1 MRKWKQRCSV
11 ILGLTVLGFANLVEV
26 VTPFVETTKVYAQE
40 KEDGYSNS
48 LKFSGTATTSKSQV
62 TYHDPM
68 DLIQIIDLSG
78 SLSDSEFE
86 RANGVAGGRK
96 QQIND
101 MIYVIENKLTD
112 EDHVMLA
119 FYGTNTEDSYKIGD
133 REGSDITRLLTKKE
147 AIDLLKELNSNEE
160 VHSMSLSSS
169 LIYSYVS
176 PLLESKKY
184 SVSKNFPIGTGFE
197 DVYKAQP
204 NRNKQVSVLQFTDD
218 WTVSSGTNENIDT
231 SFADWAKSNAK
242 TFMTVIDSVNGRN
255 TLSVSQLEKAG
266 HPNIKVF
273 TKLDTPNRQEDIAKL
288 FESTALVV
296 VNKTVKQKG
305 TVSISPEA
313 DLTLTSAE
321 LVSPNGQKTPLTI
334 TNNTVSWS
342 GDLDNGSY
350 TVNYT
355 FTGTPSV
362 ERSIRSS
369 VTVDGKKVDEKINTL
384 RPEKIA
390 FETKYEED
398 PSLAAGQEKEKQAGS
413 EGSQLV
419 SLKDGKVISTTITKP
434 KVDRIV
440 LRGTKGSDVEVKTE
454 DIPFNTTYTED
465 PELEI
470 GQTKVVTEGAVG
482 QKEITKTYV
491 TQSGK
496 RVGEPAITEKILKK
510 AVDKVIAKGTKG
522 QDVDVAESDIAF
534 KTVYTEDPEL
544 EFGQEKIVTEG
555 VLGVKRTTKTYVT
568 QKGVRTKDEPSIKE
582 EVLKEA
588 VDKVVARGSKP
599 AVATKELD
607 YKTTYVEDKES
618 EAGKKTVVTKGSKGH
633 EISTV
638 THSFNSETGEVTANE
653 PKVEKTESV
662 DEVISVGTKPVV
674 TTKDLDY
681 KTKYVEDKES
691 EAGKKTV
698 VTKGSKGHET
708 TTITY
713 SFNSETG
720 EVTANEPKVE
730 KTESVDEVISVGT
743 KPVVTTKD
751 LDYKTKYVED
761 KESEA
766 GKKTVVTKGSKGHET
781 TTITYSFN
789 SETGEVTANEP
800 KVEKT
805 ESVDE
810 VISVGTKPKVEIM
823 ETEFKTEKRE
833 NKDLKKGEEKII
845 QAGVKGRETITTTY
859 YLDPD
864 TGEVKE
870 NKPSLEKVDPVNEI
884 IEVGT
889 QAEKVLPNTGTS
901 LSNFLTLTGM
911 IGIVLGISVIIYRK
925 LNKK

>member
-1 MRKWKQRCSV
+1 MKKWKKRCIV

-40 KEDGYSNS
+40 KGDGYSNS
-48 LKFSGTATTSKSQV
+48 LKFSGTTTTSKSQV

-119 FYGTNTEDSYKIGD
+119 FNGTNTEDSYKIGD

-169 LIYSYVS
+169 LISSYVS

-197 DVYKAQP
+197 DVYKAQT
-204 NRNKQVSVLQFTDD
+204 NKNKQVSVLQFTDD
-218 WTVSSGTNENIDT
+218 WSSYYTHENIDT

-242 TFMTVIDSVNGRN
+242 TFMTVIDSKDGKN
-255 TLSVSQLEKAG
+255 TNSYEQLVKAG

-296 VNKTVKQKG
+296 VNKTIKQKG

-362 ERSIRSS
+362 ERSIRGS

-470 GQTKVVTEGAVG
+470 GQTKVLTEGAVG
-482 QKEITKTYV
+482 QTEITKTYV

-496 RVGEPAITEKILKK
+496 RVGDPTVTEKILKK

-544 EFGQEKIVTEG
+544 EFGKEKIVTEG
-555 VLGVKRTTKTYVT
+555 VLGIKRTTKTYVT

-588 VDKVVARGSKP
+588 VDKVVARGSKS

-607 YKTTYVEDKES
+607 YKTT
-618 EAGKKTVVTKGSKGH
+618 
-633 EISTV
+633 
-638 THSFNSETGEVTANE
+638 
-653 PKVEKTESV
+653 
-662 DEVISVGTKPVV
+662 
-674 TTKDLDY
+674 
-681 KTKYVEDKES
+681 YVEDKES

-730 KTESVDEVISVGT
+730 KTEPIDEVISVGT

-781 TTITYSFN
+781 TKITYRFN

-800 KVEKT
+800 KIEKT

-810 VISVGTKPKVEIM
+810 VISVGTKPKVEIR

-901 LSNFLTLTGM
+901 LSNFLTLTGI

>member
-40 KEDGYSNS
+40 KGDGYSNS
-48 LKFSGTATTSKSQV
+48 LKFSGTTTTSKSQV

-169 LIYSYVS
+169 LISSYVS

-197 DVYKAQP
+197 DVYKAQT
-204 NRNKQVSVLQFTDD
+204 NKNKQVSVLQFTDD
-218 WTVSSGTNENIDT
+218 WSSYYTHENIDT

-242 TFMTVIDSVNGRN
+242 TFMTVIDSKDGKN
-255 TLSVSQLEKAG
+255 TNSYEQLVKAG

-296 VNKTVKQKG
+296 VNKTIKQKG

-362 ERSIRSS
+362 ERSIRGS

-470 GQTKVVTEGAVG
+470 GQTKVLTEGAVD
-482 QKEITKTYV
+482 QTEITKTYV

-496 RVGEPAITEKILKK
+496 RVGDPTVTEKILKK

-555 VLGVKRTTKTYVT
+555 VLGIKRTTKTYVT

-588 VDKVVARGSKP
+588 VDKVVARGSKS

-633 EISTV
+633 ETTTV

-713 SFNSETG
+713 S
-720 EVTANEPKVE
+720 
-730 KTESVDEVISVGT
+730 
-743 KPVVTTKD
+743 
-751 LDYKTKYVED
+751 L
-761 KESEA
+761 
-766 GKKTVVTKGSKGHET
+766 
-781 TTITYSFN
+781 N

-810 VISVGTKPKVEIM
+810 VISVGTKPKVEIR

-845 QAGVKGRETITTTY
+845 QAGVKGRETVTTTY
-859 YLDPD
+859 YLNPD

-889 QAEKVLPNTGTS
+889 QIEKVLPNTGTS

-911 IGIVLGISVIIYRK
+911 IGIALGISVIIYKK

>member
-48 LKFSGTATTSKSQV
+48 LKFSGTTTTSKSQV
-62 TYHDPM
+62 TYHEPM
-68 DLIQIIDLSG
+68 DLIQIVDLSG
-78 SLSDSEFE
+78 SLSDIEFS
-86 RANGVAGGRK
+86 RSNGAPGGRK

-101 MIYVIENKLTD
+101 MIYVIENKLTN

-147 AIDLLKELNSNEE
+147 AIDLLKELNSKDE
-160 VHSMSLSSS
+160 VHNESMSSS
-169 LIYSYVS
+169 LISGYVS
-176 PLLESKKY
+176 PLLESKNY
-184 SVSKNFPIGTGFE
+184 SVFKNFPLGTGFE
-197 DVYKAQP
+197 DVYKAQT
-204 NRNKQVSVLQFTDD
+204 NKNKQVSVLQFTDD
-218 WTVSSGTNENIDT
+218 WTSISGTNENIDT
-231 SFADWAKSNAK
+231 SFAEWAKKNAK

-296 VNKTVKQKG
+296 VNKTIKQKG

-398 PSLAAGQEKEKQAGS
+398 SSLATGQEKEKQAGS

-470 GQTKVVTEGAVG
+470 GQTKVVTEGAIG

-496 RVGEPAITEKILKK
+496 RVGEPVTTEKILKK

-544 EFGQEKIVTEG
+544 EFGQEKILTEG
-555 VLGVKRTTKTYVT
+555 VVGVKRTTKTYVT

-582 EVLKEA
+582 EIVKEA
-588 VDKVVARGSKP
+588 VDKVVARGSKE

-607 YKTTYVEDKES
+607 YKT
-618 EAGKKTVVTKGSKGH
+618 
-633 EISTV
+633 
-638 THSFNSETGEVTANE
+638 
-653 PKVEKTESV
+653 
-662 DEVISVGTKPVV
+662 
-674 TTKDLDY
+674 
-681 KTKYVEDKES
+681 KYVEDKDS

-708 TTITY
+708 TTI
-713 SFNSETG
+713 S
-720 EVTANEPKVE
+720 
-730 KTESVDEVISVGT
+730 
-743 KPVVTTKD
+743 
-751 LDYKTKYVED
+751 
-761 KESEA
+761 
-766 GKKTVVTKGSKGHET
+766 
-781 TTITYSFN
+781 YSFN

-810 VISVGTKPKVEIM
+810 VISVGTKPKVEIK
-823 ETEFKTEKRE
+823 ETAFKTEKRE

-859 YLDPD
+859 YLNPD

-901 LSNFLTLTGM
+901 LSNFLTLAGM
-911 IGIVLGISVIIYRK
+911 IGIALGISVIIYRK

>member
-1 MRKWKQRCSV
+1 MKKWKKRCIV

-40 KEDGYSNS
+40 KGDGYSNS
-48 LKFSGTATTSKSQV
+48 LKFSGTTTTSKSQV

-119 FYGTNTEDSYKIGD
+119 FNGTNTEDSYKIGD

-169 LIYSYVS
+169 LISSYVS

-197 DVYKAQP
+197 DVYKAQT
-204 NRNKQVSVLQFTDD
+204 NKNKQVSVLQFTDD
-218 WTVSSGTNENIDT
+218 WSSYYTHENIDT

-242 TFMTVIDSVNGRN
+242 TFMTVIDSKDGKN
-255 TLSVSQLEKAG
+255 TNSYEQLVKAG

-296 VNKTVKQKG
+296 VNKTIKQKG

-362 ERSIRSS
+362 ERSIRGS

-470 GQTKVVTEGAVG
+470 GQTKVLTEGAVG
-482 QKEITKTYV
+482 QTEITKTYV

-496 RVGEPAITEKILKK
+496 RVGDPTVTEKILKK

-555 VLGVKRTTKTYVT
+555 VLGIKRTTKTYVT

-588 VDKVVARGSKP
+588 VDKVVARGSKS

-607 YKTTYVEDKES
+607 YKTT
-618 EAGKKTVVTKGSKGH
+618 
-633 EISTV
+633 
-638 THSFNSETGEVTANE
+638 
-653 PKVEKTESV
+653 
-662 DEVISVGTKPVV
+662 
-674 TTKDLDY
+674 
-681 KTKYVEDKES
+681 YVEDKES

-730 KTESVDEVISVGT
+730 KTEPIDEVISVGT

-781 TTITYSFN
+781 TKITYRFN

-800 KVEKT
+800 KIEKT

-810 VISVGTKPKVEIM
+810 VISVGTKPKVEIR

-889 QAEKVLPNTGTS
+889 QAEKVLPNTGTG
-901 LSNFLTLTGM
+901 LSNFLTLTGI

>member
-40 KEDGYSNS
+40 KGDGYSNS
-48 LKFSGTATTSKSQV
+48 LKFSGTTTTSKSQV

-119 FYGTNTEDSYKIGD
+119 FNGTNTEDSYKIGD

-169 LIYSYVS
+169 LISSYVS

-197 DVYKAQP
+197 DVYKAQT
-204 NRNKQVSVLQFTDD
+204 NKNKQVSVLQFTDD
-218 WTVSSGTNENIDT
+218 WSSYYTHENIDT

-242 TFMTVIDSVNGRN
+242 TFMTVIDSKDGKN
-255 TLSVSQLEKAG
+255 TNSYEQLVKAG

-296 VNKTVKQKG
+296 VNKTIKQKG

-470 GQTKVVTEGAVG
+470 GQTKVLTEGAVG
-482 QKEITKTYV
+482 QTEITKTYV

-496 RVGEPAITEKILKK
+496 RVGDPTVTEKILKK

-588 VDKVVARGSKP
+588 VDKVVARGSKS

-607 YKTTYVEDKES
+607 YKTT
-618 EAGKKTVVTKGSKGH
+618 
-633 EISTV
+633 
-638 THSFNSETGEVTANE
+638 
-653 PKVEKTESV
+653 
-662 DEVISVGTKPVV
+662 
-674 TTKDLDY
+674 
-681 KTKYVEDKES
+681 YVEDKES

-730 KTESVDEVISVGT
+730 KTEPIDEVISVGT

-810 VISVGTKPKVEIM
+810 VISVGTKPKVEIR

-901 LSNFLTLTGM
+901 LSNFLTLTGI

>member
-1 MRKWKQRCSV
+1 MRKWKQSCSV
-11 ILGLTVLGFANLVEV
+11 ILGLTVLGFANLVEI

-40 KEDGYSNS
+40 NSNVNGNT
-48 LKFSGTATTSKSQV
+48 LTFTAKSREEINRTTEKKIK
-62 TYHDPM
+62 PM
-68 DLIQIIDLSG
+68 DLLVVLDFSG
-78 SLSDSEFE
+78 SNTANITKMFSDLKSL
-86 RANGVAGGRK
+86 VST
-96 QQIND
+96 
-101 MIYVIENKLTD
+101 MSD
-112 EDHVMLA
+112 EDQIWL
-119 FYGTNTEDSYKIGD
+119 FSYDSNLPDSYKVKSSVIASGIASGKPMNKKNLIKLLENKQITDQYDFQGLFRKEGWNVSEDSIGKGFSEIYD
-133 REGSDITRLLTKKE
+133 NYSGKK
-147 AIDLLKELNSNEE
+147 N
-160 VHSMSLSSS
+160 
-169 LIYSYVS
+169 SYVS
-176 PLLESKKY
+176 T
-184 SVSKNFPIGTGFE
+184 I
-197 DVYKAQP
+197 
-204 NRNKQVSVLQFTDD
+204 QFTDE
-218 WTVSSGTNENIDT
+218 WTIGEEIDVQYAT
-231 SFADWAKSNAK
+231 WAKNHAK
-242 TFMTVIDSVNGRN
+242 TFYTVTYNANESS
-255 TLSVSQLEKAG
+255 LSVQSMKAAG
-266 HPNIKVF
+266 HNNIFISDASTTELERQKAINAQFAKTAVEEIKEEKV
-273 TKLDTPNRQEDIAKL
+273 
-288 FESTALVV
+288 S
-296 VNKTVKQKG
+296 VKQKG

-362 ERSIRSS
+362 ERSIRGS

-496 RVGEPAITEKILKK
+496 RVGEAAVTEKILKK

-582 EVLKEA
+582 EVVKEA
-588 VDKVVARGSKP
+588 VDKVVARGSKA
-599 AVATKELD
+599 AVETKELD
-607 YKTTYVEDKES
+607 YKTTYVEDKDS

-633 EISTV
+633 ETSTV

-653 PKVEKTESV
+653 PKVEKTEPV
-662 DEVISVGTKPVV
+662 DEVISVGTKPIV

-720 EVTANEPKVE
+720 EV
-730 KTESVDEVISVGT
+730 I
-743 KPVVTTKD
+743 
-751 LDYKTKYVED
+751 
-761 KESEA
+761 
-766 GKKTVVTKGSKGHET
+766 
-781 TTITYSFN
+781 
-789 SETGEVTANEP
+789 ANEP

>member
-11 ILGLTVLGFANLVEV
+11 ILGLAVLGFANLVEV

-48 LKFSGTATTSKSQV
+48 LKFSGTTTTSKSQV

-133 REGSDITRLLTKKE
+133 REGSDITHLLTKKE

-169 LIYSYVS
+169 LISSYVS

-197 DVYKAQP
+197 DVYKAQT
-204 NRNKQVSVLQFTDD
+204 NKNKQVSVLQFTDD
-218 WTVSSGTNENIDT
+218 WSSYYTHENIDT

-242 TFMTVIDSVNGRN
+242 TFMTVIDSKDGKN
-255 TLSVSQLEKAG
+255 TNSYEQLVKAG

-296 VNKTVKQKG
+296 VNKTIKQKG

-350 TVNYT
+350 TVHYT
-355 FTGTPSV
+355 FTGIPSV

-384 RPEKIA
+384 RPEKIT

-496 RVGEPAITEKILKK
+496 RVGEPAVTEKILKK

-588 VDKVVARGSKP
+588 VDKVVARGSKS

-633 EISTV
+633 ETSTV

-653 PKVEKTESV
+653 PKVEKTEPV
-662 DEVISVGTKPVV
+662 DEVISVGTKPIV

-681 KTKYVEDKES
+681 KT
-691 EAGKKTV
+691 T
-698 VTKGSKGHET
+698 
-708 TTITY
+708 
-713 SFNSETG
+713 
-720 EVTANEPKVE
+720 
-730 KTESVDEVISVGT
+730 
-743 KPVVTTKD
+743 
-751 LDYKTKYVED
+751 YVED

-810 VISVGTKPKVEIM
+810 VISVGTKPKVEIR

-859 YLDPD
+859 YLSPD

-889 QAEKVLPNTGTS
+889 QDEKVLPDTGTS

-925 LNKK
+925 LDKK

>member
-1 MRKWKQRCSV
+1 MKKWKKRFSV
-11 ILGLTVLGFANLVEV
+11 ILGLAVLGFPNLVEV
-26 VTPFVETTKVYAQE
+26 VTPFVEITKVYAQE

-48 LKFSGTATTSKSQV
+48 LKFSGTTTTSKSQV

-169 LIYSYVS
+169 LISSHVS

-218 WTVSSGTNENIDT
+218 WSSYYTHENIDT

-242 TFMTVIDSVNGRN
+242 TFMTVIDSKDGKN
-255 TLSVSQLEKAG
+255 TNSYEQLVKAG

-273 TKLDTPNRQEDIAKL
+273 TKLDTPNRQKDIAKL

-296 VNKTVKQKG
+296 VNKTIKQKG

-454 DIPFNTTYTED
+454 DIPFKTTYTED

-496 RVGEPAITEKILKK
+496 RVGDPAVIEKILKK

-588 VDKVVARGSKP
+588 VDKVVARGSKS
-599 AVATKELD
+599 AVATKE
-607 YKTTYVEDKES
+607 
-618 EAGKKTVVTKGSKGH
+618 
-633 EISTV
+633 
-638 THSFNSETGEVTANE
+638 
-653 PKVEKTESV
+653 
-662 DEVISVGTKPVV
+662 
-674 TTKDLDY
+674 LDY

-708 TTITY
+708 TKITY
-713 SFNSETG
+713 RFNSETG
-720 EVTANEPKVE
+720 EVTANEPK
-730 KTESVDEVISVGT
+730 I
-743 KPVVTTKD
+743 
-751 LDYKTKYVED
+751 
-761 KESEA
+761 
-766 GKKTVVTKGSKGHET
+766 
-781 TTITYSFN
+781 
-789 SETGEVTANEP
+789 
-800 KVEKT
+800 EKT

-810 VISVGTKPKVEIM
+810 VISVGTKPKVEIR

-901 LSNFLTLTGM
+901 LSNFLTLTGI

>member
-1 MRKWKQRCSV
+1 MRKWKQSCSV

-40 KEDGYSNS
+40 NSNVNGNT
-48 LKFSGTATTSKSQV
+48 LTFTAKSREEINRTTEKKIK
-62 TYHDPM
+62 PM
-68 DLIQIIDLSG
+68 DLLVLLDFSPSNEYNLTKM
-78 SLSDSEFE
+78 LSDLKSL
-86 RANGVAGGRK
+86 
-96 QQIND
+96 IST
-101 MIYVIENKLTD
+101 MSD
-112 EDHVMLA
+112 EDQIWL
-119 FYGTNTEDSYKIGD
+119 FSYGGNYSDSYKAQDTGIASGKPMNKKNL
-133 REGSDITRLLTKKE
+133 IKLLENKQIKKYDF
-147 AIDLLKELNSNEE
+147 IDLFRKEGWNISEDSIGKDFSE
-160 VHSMSLSSS
+160 
-169 LIYSYVS
+169 IYDNYSGKKNSYVS
-176 PLLESKKY
+176 T
-184 SVSKNFPIGTGFE
+184 I
-197 DVYKAQP
+197 
-204 NRNKQVSVLQFTDD
+204 QFTDD
-218 WTVSSGTNENIDT
+218 WMSTETIDIQYAT
-231 SFADWAKSNAK
+231 WAKNHAK
-242 TFMTVIDSVNGRN
+242 TFYTVTYDANEGSHSVE
-255 TLSVSQLEKAG
+255 VMKAAG
-266 HPNIKVF
+266 HNNIFISNDSTNESERQKAINAQFAKTAVEEIKEEKV
-273 TKLDTPNRQEDIAKL
+273 
-288 FESTALVV
+288 S
-296 VNKTVKQKG
+296 VKQKG

-496 RVGEPAITEKILKK
+496 RVGEPAVTEKILKK

-588 VDKVVARGSKP
+588 VDKVVARGSKS

-633 EISTV
+633 ETSTV

-653 PKVEKTESV
+653 PKVEKTEPV
-662 DEVISVGTKPVV
+662 DEVISVGTKPIV

-730 KTESVDEVISVGT
+730 KTEPI
-743 KPVVTTKD
+743 
-751 LDYKTKYVED
+751 
-761 KESEA
+761 
-766 GKKTVVTKGSKGHET
+766 
-781 TTITYSFN
+781 
-789 SETGEVTANEP
+789 
-800 KVEKT
+800 
-805 ESVDE
+805 DE

-859 YLDPD
+859 YLNPD

-889 QAEKVLPNTGTS
+889 QVEKVLPNTGTS

>member
-11 ILGLTVLGFANLVEV
+11 ILGLAVLGFANLVEV

-40 KEDGYSNS
+40 NSNVNGNT
-48 LKFSGTATTSKSQV
+48 LTFTAKSREEINRTTEKKIK
-62 TYHDPM
+62 PM
-68 DLIQIIDLSG
+68 DLLVLLDFSG
-78 SLSDSEFE
+78 SNSDNITKMFSDLKSL
-86 RANGVAGGRK
+86 VST
-96 QQIND
+96 
-101 MIYVIENKLTD
+101 MSD
-112 EDHVMLA
+112 EDQIWL
-119 FYGTNTEDSYKIGD
+119 FSYDTNRADSYKAKNSEIASGKPMNKKNLINLLENNKLSFSFLGSTAADKFKDLFKTEGWNVTEESIGKD
-133 REGSDITRLLTKKE
+133 FSEIYDNYSGKK
-147 AIDLLKELNSNEE
+147 N
-160 VHSMSLSSS
+160 
-169 LIYSYVS
+169 SYVS
-176 PLLESKKY
+176 T
-184 SVSKNFPIGTGFE
+184 I
-197 DVYKAQP
+197 
-204 NRNKQVSVLQFTDD
+204 QFTDE
-218 WTVSSGTNENIDT
+218 WMISETIDIQYAT
-231 SFADWAKSNAK
+231 WAKNHAK
-242 TFMTVIDSVNGRN
+242 TFYTVTYNANERSQSV
-255 TLSVSQLEKAG
+255 EDMKAAG
-266 HPNIKVF
+266 HNNIFISNPSTTELERQKAINDQFAKTAVEEIKEEKV
-273 TKLDTPNRQEDIAKL
+273 
-288 FESTALVV
+288 S
-296 VNKTVKQKG
+296 VKQKG

-334 TNNTVSWS
+334 TDNTVSWS
-342 GDLDNGSY
+342 GDLDDGSY
-350 TVNYT
+350 TVHYT

-440 LRGTKGSDVEVKTE
+440 LRG
-454 DIPFNTTYTED
+454 
-465 PELEI
+465 
-470 GQTKVVTEGAVG
+470 
-482 QKEITKTYV
+482 
-491 TQSGK
+491 
-496 RVGEPAITEKILKK
+496 
-510 AVDKVIAKGTKG
+510 
-522 QDVDVAESDIAF
+522 
-534 KTVYTEDPEL
+534 
-544 EFGQEKIVTEG
+544 
-555 VLGVKRTTKTYVT
+555 
-568 QKGVRTKDEPSIKE
+568 
-582 EVLKEA
+582 
-588 VDKVVARGSKP
+588 SKP
-599 AVATKELD
+599 SVATKELD

-633 EISTV
+633 ETSTV
-638 THSFNSETGEVTANE
+638 THSFNAETGEVTANE

-681 KTKYVEDKES
+681 KTKY
-691 EAGKKTV
+691 
-698 VTKGSKGHET
+698 
-708 TTITY
+708 I
-713 SFNSETG
+713 
-720 EVTANEPKVE
+720 
-730 KTESVDEVISVGT
+730 
-743 KPVVTTKD
+743 
-751 LDYKTKYVED
+751 ED

-810 VISVGTKPKVEIM
+810 VISVGTKPKVEIR

-901 LSNFLTLTGM
+901 LSNFLTLTGI
-911 IGIVLGISVIIYRK
+911 IGIALGISVITYRK
-925 LNKK
+925 LKKK

>member
-40 KEDGYSNS
+40 NSNVNGNT
-48 LKFSGTATTSKSQV
+48 LTFTAKSREEINRTTEKKIK
-62 TYHDPM
+62 PM
-68 DLIQIIDLSG
+68 DLLVLLDFSPSNNSNITKMFSDLK
-78 SLSDSEFE
+78 SLVSTMS
-86 RANGVAGGRK
+86 
-96 QQIND
+96 
-101 MIYVIENKLTD
+101 D
-112 EDHVMLA
+112 EDQIWLFSYDMN
-119 FYGTNTEDSYKIGD
+119 FKDSYKAKRSEIASGKPMNKKNL
-133 REGSDITRLLTKKE
+133 INLLE
-147 AIDLLKELNSNEE
+147 NKELSF
-160 VHSMSLSSS
+160 LSRDTAAYKFKDLFKTEGWNVSGDS
-169 LIYSYVS
+169 IGKDFSEIYNNYSGKKNSYVS
-176 PLLESKKY
+176 T
-184 SVSKNFPIGTGFE
+184 I
-197 DVYKAQP
+197 
-204 NRNKQVSVLQFTDD
+204 QFTDEWQSD
-218 WTVSSGTNENIDT
+218 EKIDVQY
-231 SFADWAKSNAK
+231 ANWAKNHAK
-242 TFMTVIDSVNGRN
+242 TFYTVTYNANESSYSV
-255 TLSVSQLEKAG
+255 EAMKAAG
-266 HPNIKVF
+266 HNNIF
-273 TKLDTPNRQEDIAKL
+273 ISGYSTNESERQKAINAQFAK
-288 FESTALVV
+288 TAVEEIKEETV
-296 VNKTVKQKG
+296 SVKQKG
-305 TVSISPEA
+305 TVSIIPEA

-350 TVNYT
+350 TVHYT

-470 GQTKVVTEGAVG
+470 GQTKVVTEGTVG

-496 RVGEPAITEKILKK
+496 RVGDPAVTEKILKK

-555 VLGVKRTTKTYVT
+555 VVGVKRTTKTYVT

-588 VDKVVARGSKP
+588 VDKVVARGSKS
-599 AVATKELD
+599 AVATKE
-607 YKTTYVEDKES
+607 
-618 EAGKKTVVTKGSKGH
+618 
-633 EISTV
+633 
-638 THSFNSETGEVTANE
+638 
-653 PKVEKTESV
+653 
-662 DEVISVGTKPVV
+662 
-674 TTKDLDY
+674 
-681 KTKYVEDKES
+681 
-691 EAGKKTV
+691 
-698 VTKGSKGHET
+698 
-708 TTITY
+708 
-713 SFNSETG
+713 
-720 EVTANEPKVE
+720 
-730 KTESVDEVISVGT
+730 
-743 KPVVTTKD
+743 

-870 NKPSLEKVDPVNEI
+870 NKPTLEKVDPVNEI

-901 LSNFLTLTGM
+901 LSNFLTLTGI
-911 IGIVLGISVIIYRK
+911 IGIALGISVIIYRK

>member
-11 ILGLTVLGFANLVEV
+11 ILGLAVLGFANLVEV

-48 LKFSGTATTSKSQV
+48 LKFSGTTTTSKSQV

-133 REGSDITRLLTKKE
+133 REGSDITHLLTKKE

-169 LIYSYVS
+169 LISSYVS

-197 DVYKAQP
+197 DVYKAQT
-204 NRNKQVSVLQFTDD
+204 NKNKQVSVLQFTDD
-218 WTVSSGTNENIDT
+218 WSSYYTHENIDT

-242 TFMTVIDSVNGRN
+242 TFMTVIDSKDGKN
-255 TLSVSQLEKAG
+255 TNSYEQLVKAG

-296 VNKTVKQKG
+296 VNKTIKQKG

-362 ERSIRSS
+362 ERSIRGS

-470 GQTKVVTEGAVG
+470 GQTKVLTEGAVG
-482 QKEITKTYV
+482 QTEITKTYV

-496 RVGEPAITEKILKK
+496 RVGDPTVTEKILKK

-555 VLGVKRTTKTYVT
+555 VLGIKRTTKTYVT

-588 VDKVVARGSKP
+588 VDKVVARGSKS

-607 YKTTYVEDKES
+607 YKTT
-618 EAGKKTVVTKGSKGH
+618 
-633 EISTV
+633 
-638 THSFNSETGEVTANE
+638 
-653 PKVEKTESV
+653 
-662 DEVISVGTKPVV
+662 
-674 TTKDLDY
+674 
-681 KTKYVEDKES
+681 YVEDKES

-730 KTESVDEVISVGT
+730 KTEPIDEVISVGT

-781 TTITYSFN
+781 TKITYRFN

-800 KVEKT
+800 KIEKT

-810 VISVGTKPKVEIM
+810 VISVGTKPKVEIR

-901 LSNFLTLTGM
+901 LSNFLTLTGI

>member
-11 ILGLTVLGFANLVEV
+11 ILGLAVLGFANLVEV

-40 KEDGYSNS
+40 NSNVNGNT
-48 LKFSGTATTSKSQV
+48 LTFTAKSREEINRTTEKKIK
-62 TYHDPM
+62 PM
-68 DLIQIIDLSG
+68 DLLVLLDFSSSNTNNITKIFSDLK
-78 SLSDSEFE
+78 SLAST
-86 RANGVAGGRK
+86 
-96 QQIND
+96 
-101 MIYVIENKLTD
+101 LTD
-112 EDHVMLA
+112 EDQIWLFSYEA
-119 FYGTNTEDSYKIGD
+119 NYSDSYKANSTSIASGKPMNKKNLIKLLENKQITNQHDFEGLFRKEGWNVTEESIGKAFSEIYD
-133 REGSDITRLLTKKE
+133 NYSGKK
-147 AIDLLKELNSNEE
+147 N
-160 VHSMSLSSS
+160 
-169 LIYSYVS
+169 SYVS
-176 PLLESKKY
+176 T
-184 SVSKNFPIGTGFE
+184 I
-197 DVYKAQP
+197 
-204 NRNKQVSVLQFTDD
+204 QFTDD
-218 WTVSSGTNENIDT
+218 WTDSETIDVKYAT
-231 SFADWAKSNAK
+231 WAKSHAK
-242 TFMTVIDSVNGRN
+242 TFYTVTYDTNESS
-255 TLSVSQLEKAG
+255 LSVQSMKLAG
-266 HPNIKVF
+266 HNNIFISDASTTESERQKAINAQFAKTAVEEIKEEKV
-273 TKLDTPNRQEDIAKL
+273 
-288 FESTALVV
+288 S
-296 VNKTVKQKG
+296 VKQKG

-398 PSLAAGQEKEKQAGS
+398 TSLAAGQEKEKQAGS

-496 RVGEPAITEKILKK
+496 RVGEPVTTEKILKK

-588 VDKVVARGSKP
+588 VDKVVARGSKS
-599 AVATKELD
+599 AVA
-607 YKTTYVEDKES
+607 
-618 EAGKKTVVTKGSKGH
+618 
-633 EISTV
+633 
-638 THSFNSETGEVTANE
+638 
-653 PKVEKTESV
+653 
-662 DEVISVGTKPVV
+662 
-674 TTKDLDY
+674 TKDLDY
-681 KTKYVEDKES
+681 KTKYVEDKDS

-713 SFNSETG
+713 R
-720 EVTANEPKVE
+720 
-730 KTESVDEVISVGT
+730 
-743 KPVVTTKD
+743 
-751 LDYKTKYVED
+751 
-761 KESEA
+761 
-766 GKKTVVTKGSKGHET
+766 
-781 TTITYSFN
+781 FN

-810 VISVGTKPKVEIM
+810 VISVGTKPKVEIR

-859 YLDPD
+859 YLNPD

-870 NKPSLEKVDPVNEI
+870 NKPSFEKVDPVNEI

-911 IGIVLGISVIIYRK
+911 IGIALGISVIIYRK

>member
-40 KEDGYSNS
+40 NSNVNGNT
-48 LKFSGTATTSKSQV
+48 LTFTAKSREEINRTTEKKIK
-62 TYHDPM
+62 PM
-68 DLIQIIDLSG
+68 DLLVLLDFSPSNNSNITKMFSDLK
-78 SLSDSEFE
+78 SLVSTMS
-86 RANGVAGGRK
+86 
-96 QQIND
+96 
-101 MIYVIENKLTD
+101 D
-112 EDHVMLA
+112 EDQIWLFSYDMN
-119 FYGTNTEDSYKIGD
+119 FKDSYKAKRSEIASGKPMNKKNL
-133 REGSDITRLLTKKE
+133 INLLE
-147 AIDLLKELNSNEE
+147 NKELSF
-160 VHSMSLSSS
+160 LSRDTAAYKFKDLFKTEGWNVSGDS
-169 LIYSYVS
+169 IGKDFSEIYNNYSGKKNSYVS
-176 PLLESKKY
+176 T
-184 SVSKNFPIGTGFE
+184 I
-197 DVYKAQP
+197 
-204 NRNKQVSVLQFTDD
+204 QFTDEWQGD
-218 WTVSSGTNENIDT
+218 EKIDVQY
-231 SFADWAKSNAK
+231 ANWAKNHAK
-242 TFMTVIDSVNGRN
+242 TFYTVTYNANESSYSV
-255 TLSVSQLEKAG
+255 EAMKAAG
-266 HPNIKVF
+266 HNNIF
-273 TKLDTPNRQEDIAKL
+273 ISGYSTNESERQKAINAQFAK
-288 FESTALVV
+288 TAVEEIKEETV
-296 VNKTVKQKG
+296 SVKQKG
-305 TVSISPEA
+305 TVSIIPEA

-496 RVGEPAITEKILKK
+496 RVGDPAVTEKILKK
-510 AVDKVIAKGTKG
+510 AVDKVIAKG
-522 QDVDVAESDIAF
+522 
-534 KTVYTEDPEL
+534 
-544 EFGQEKIVTEG
+544 
-555 VLGVKRTTKTYVT
+555 
-568 QKGVRTKDEPSIKE
+568 
-582 EVLKEA
+582 
-588 VDKVVARGSKP
+588 
-599 AVATKELD
+599 
-607 YKTTYVEDKES
+607 
-618 EAGKKTVVTKGSKGH
+618 
-633 EISTV
+633 
-638 THSFNSETGEVTANE
+638 
-653 PKVEKTESV
+653 
-662 DEVISVGTKPVV
+662 
-674 TTKDLDY
+674 
-681 KTKYVEDKES
+681 
-691 EAGKKTV
+691 
-698 VTKGSKGHET
+698 SKGHET
-708 TTITY
+708 STITY
-713 SFNSETG
+713 R
-720 EVTANEPKVE
+720 
-730 KTESVDEVISVGT
+730 
-743 KPVVTTKD
+743 
-751 LDYKTKYVED
+751 
-761 KESEA
+761 
-766 GKKTVVTKGSKGHET
+766 
-781 TTITYSFN
+781 FN

-810 VISVGTKPKVEIM
+810 VISVGTKPKVEIR

-870 NKPSLEKVDPVNEI
+870 NKPILEKVDPVNEI

-889 QAEKVLPNTGTS
+889 KVEKVLPNTGTS
-901 LSNFLTLTGM
+901 LSNFLTLTGI
-911 IGIVLGISVIIYRK
+911 IGIALGISVIIYRK
-925 LNKK
+925 LKKK

>member
-11 ILGLTVLGFANLVEV
+11 ILGLAVLGFANLVEV

-48 LKFSGTATTSKSQV
+48 LKFSGTTTTSKSQV

-169 LIYSYVS
+169 LISSYVS

-197 DVYKAQP
+197 DVYKAQT
-204 NRNKQVSVLQFTDD
+204 NKNKQVSVLQFTDD
-218 WTVSSGTNENIDT
+218 WSSYYTHENIDT

-242 TFMTVIDSVNGRN
+242 TFMTVIDSKDGKN
-255 TLSVSQLEKAG
+255 TNSYEQLVKAG

-496 RVGEPAITEKILKK
+496 RVGDPAVTEKILKK

-633 EISTV
+633 ETTTV

-720 EVTANEPKVE
+720 EV
-730 KTESVDEVISVGT
+730 I
-743 KPVVTTKD
+743 
-751 LDYKTKYVED
+751 
-761 KESEA
+761 
-766 GKKTVVTKGSKGHET
+766 
-781 TTITYSFN
+781 
-789 SETGEVTANEP
+789 ANEP

-901 LSNFLTLTGM
+901 LSNFLTLTGI
-911 IGIVLGISVIIYRK
+911 IGIALGISVITYRK
-925 LNKK
+925 LKKK

>member
-1 MRKWKQRCSV
+1 MRKWKQGCSV

-26 VTPFVETTKVYAQE
+26 VTPFIETTRVYAQE
-40 KEDGYSNS
+40 NSNVNGNT
-48 LKFSGTATTSKSQV
+48 LTFTAKSREEIIHTTEKKIK
-62 TYHDPM
+62 PM
-68 DLIQIIDLSG
+68 DLLVVLDFSG
-78 SLSDSEFE
+78 SNTDNITKMFSDLKSLVSTMSDEDQIWLFSYDFNLPDSYKAKRSEI
-86 RANGVAGGRK
+86 ASGKPMNK
-96 QQIND
+96 KNLIKLL
-101 MIYVIENKLTD
+101 ENKQPDANVFRIINEFKDLFKKEGWD
-112 EDHVMLA
+112 V
-119 FYGTNTEDSYKIGD
+119 TEDSI
-133 REGSDITRLLTKKE
+133 KKGFSE
-147 AIDLLKELNSNEE
+147 
-160 VHSMSLSSS
+160 
-169 LIYSYVS
+169 IYDNYSGKKNSYVS
-176 PLLESKKY
+176 T
-184 SVSKNFPIGTGFE
+184 I
-197 DVYKAQP
+197 
-204 NRNKQVSVLQFTDD
+204 QFTDGWD
-218 WTVSSGTNENIDT
+218 YGEKIDIQY
-231 SFADWAKSNAK
+231 ANWAKNHAK
-242 TFMTVIDSVNGRN
+242 TFYTVTYNANERSYSVEAMKAVGHNNIFISDASTTELERQKAIN
-255 TLSVSQLEKAG
+255 DQFAKTAIEEIKEEKVS
-266 HPNIKVF
+266 
-273 TKLDTPNRQEDIAKL
+273 
-288 FESTALVV
+288 
-296 VNKTVKQKG
+296 VKQKG
-305 TVSISPEA
+305 TVFISPEA

-321 LVSPNGQKTPLTI
+321 LVAPNGQKTPLTI

-398 PSLAAGQEKEKQAGS
+398 SSLAAGQEKEKQAGS
-413 EGSQLV
+413 EGSQLL

-440 LRGTKGSDVEVKTE
+440 LRG
-454 DIPFNTTYTED
+454 
-465 PELEI
+465 
-470 GQTKVVTEGAVG
+470 
-482 QKEITKTYV
+482 
-491 TQSGK
+491 
-496 RVGEPAITEKILKK
+496 
-510 AVDKVIAKGTKG
+510 
-522 QDVDVAESDIAF
+522 
-534 KTVYTEDPEL
+534 
-544 EFGQEKIVTEG
+544 
-555 VLGVKRTTKTYVT
+555 
-568 QKGVRTKDEPSIKE
+568 
-582 EVLKEA
+582 
-588 VDKVVARGSKP
+588 SKS

-633 EISTV
+633 ETSTV
-638 THSFNSETGEVTANE
+638 THSFNAETGEVTANE

-674 TTKDLDY
+674 TTKELDY
-681 KTKYVEDKES
+681 KTKYVEDKDS

-720 EVTANEPKVE
+720 EVTANEPK
-730 KTESVDEVISVGT
+730 I
-743 KPVVTTKD
+743 
-751 LDYKTKYVED
+751 
-761 KESEA
+761 
-766 GKKTVVTKGSKGHET
+766 
-781 TTITYSFN
+781 
-789 SETGEVTANEP
+789 
-800 KVEKT
+800 EKT

-810 VISVGTKPKVEIM
+810 VISVGTKPKVEIR

-901 LSNFLTLTGM
+901 LSNFLTLTGI

>member
-1 MRKWKQRCSV
+1 MRKWKQSCSV
-11 ILGLTVLGFANLVEV
+11 ILGLTVLGFANLVEI

-40 KEDGYSNS
+40 NSNVNGNT
-48 LKFSGTATTSKSQV
+48 LTFTAKSREEINRTTEKKIK
-62 TYHDPM
+62 PM
-68 DLIQIIDLSG
+68 DLLVVLDFSGSNTANITKMFSDLKSLVSTMSDEDQIWLFSYDSNLPDSYKVKSSVIASGIASGKPMNKKNLIKLLENKQIIDQYDFQGL
-78 SLSDSEFE
+78 F
-86 RANGVAGGRK
+86 RK
-96 QQIND
+96 EGWN
-101 MIYVIENKLTD
+101 VS
-112 EDHVMLA
+112 
-119 FYGTNTEDSYKIGD
+119 EDSIGKGFSEIYD
-133 REGSDITRLLTKKE
+133 NYSGKK
-147 AIDLLKELNSNEE
+147 N
-160 VHSMSLSSS
+160 
-169 LIYSYVS
+169 SYVS
-176 PLLESKKY
+176 T
-184 SVSKNFPIGTGFE
+184 I
-197 DVYKAQP
+197 
-204 NRNKQVSVLQFTDD
+204 QFTDE
-218 WTVSSGTNENIDT
+218 WTIGEEIDVQYAT
-231 SFADWAKSNAK
+231 WAKNHAK
-242 TFMTVIDSVNGRN
+242 TFYTVTYNANESS
-255 TLSVSQLEKAG
+255 LSVQSMKAAG
-266 HPNIKVF
+266 HNNIFISDASTTELERQKAINAQFAKTAVEEIKEEKV
-273 TKLDTPNRQEDIAKL
+273 
-288 FESTALVV
+288 S
-296 VNKTVKQKG
+296 VKQKG

-398 PSLAAGQEKEKQAGS
+398 SSLAAGQEKEKQAGS

-496 RVGEPAITEKILKK
+496 RVGDPAVTEKILKK
-510 AVDKVIAKGTKG
+510 AVDKVVAKGTKG

-588 VDKVVARGSKP
+588 VDKVVARGSKS
-599 AVATKELD
+599 AVETKELD

-633 EISTV
+633 KTSTV

-662 DEVISVGTKPVV
+662 DEVISVGTKSVV
-674 TTKDLDY
+674 TTK
-681 KTKYVEDKES
+681 
-691 EAGKKTV
+691 
-698 VTKGSKGHET
+698 
-708 TTITY
+708 
-713 SFNSETG
+713 
-720 EVTANEPKVE
+720 
-730 KTESVDEVISVGT
+730 
-743 KPVVTTKD
+743 
-751 LDYKTKYVED
+751 
-761 KESEA
+761 
-766 GKKTVVTKGSKGHET
+766 
-781 TTITYSFN
+781 
-789 SETGEVTANEP
+789 
-800 KVEKT
+800 
-805 ESVDE
+805 
-810 VISVGTKPKVEIM
+810 

-859 YLDPD
+859 YLNPD

>member
-1 MRKWKQRCSV
+1 MKKWKKRCIV

-40 KEDGYSNS
+40 KGDGYSNS
-48 LKFSGTATTSKSQV
+48 LKFSGTTTTSKSQV

-119 FYGTNTEDSYKIGD
+119 FNGTNTEDSYKIGD

-169 LIYSYVS
+169 LISSYVS

-197 DVYKAQP
+197 DVYKAQT
-204 NRNKQVSVLQFTDD
+204 NKNKQVSVLQFTDD
-218 WTVSSGTNENIDT
+218 WSSYYTHENIDT

-242 TFMTVIDSVNGRN
+242 TFMTVIDSKDGKN
-255 TLSVSQLEKAG
+255 TNSYEQLVKAG

-296 VNKTVKQKG
+296 VNKTIKQKG

-362 ERSIRSS
+362 ERSIRGS

-470 GQTKVVTEGAVG
+470 GQTKVLTEGAVG
-482 QKEITKTYV
+482 QTEITKTYV

-496 RVGEPAITEKILKK
+496 RVGDPTVTEKILKK

-555 VLGVKRTTKTYVT
+555 VLGIKRTTKTYVT

-588 VDKVVARGSKP
+588 VDKVVARGSKS

-607 YKTTYVEDKES
+607 YKTT
-618 EAGKKTVVTKGSKGH
+618 
-633 EISTV
+633 
-638 THSFNSETGEVTANE
+638 
-653 PKVEKTESV
+653 
-662 DEVISVGTKPVV
+662 
-674 TTKDLDY
+674 
-681 KTKYVEDKES
+681 YVEDKES

-730 KTESVDEVISVGT
+730 KTEPIDEVISVGT

-781 TTITYSFN
+781 TKITYSFN

-800 KVEKT
+800 KIEKT

-810 VISVGTKPKVEIM
+810 VISVGTKPKVEIR

-901 LSNFLTLTGM
+901 LSNFLTLTGI

>member
-1 MRKWKQRCSV
+1 MKKWKKRCIV

-40 KEDGYSNS
+40 KGDGYSNS
-48 LKFSGTATTSKSQV
+48 LKFSGTTTTSKSQV

-119 FYGTNTEDSYKIGD
+119 FNGTNTEDSYKIGD

-169 LIYSYVS
+169 LISSYVS

-197 DVYKAQP
+197 DVYKAQT
-204 NRNKQVSVLQFTDD
+204 NKNKQVSVLQFTDD
-218 WTVSSGTNENIDT
+218 WSSYYTHENIDT

-242 TFMTVIDSVNGRN
+242 TFMTVIDSKDGKN
-255 TLSVSQLEKAG
+255 TNSYEQLVKAG

-296 VNKTVKQKG
+296 VNKTIKQKG

-362 ERSIRSS
+362 ERSIRGS

-470 GQTKVVTEGAVG
+470 GQTKVLTEGAVG
-482 QKEITKTYV
+482 QTEITKTYV

-496 RVGEPAITEKILKK
+496 RVGDPTVTEKILKK

-555 VLGVKRTTKTYVT
+555 VLGIKRTTKTYVT

-588 VDKVVARGSKP
+588 VDKVVARGSKS

-607 YKTTYVEDKES
+607 YKTT
-618 EAGKKTVVTKGSKGH
+618 
-633 EISTV
+633 
-638 THSFNSETGEVTANE
+638 
-653 PKVEKTESV
+653 
-662 DEVISVGTKPVV
+662 
-674 TTKDLDY
+674 
-681 KTKYVEDKES
+681 YVEDKES

-730 KTESVDEVISVGT
+730 KTEPIDEVISVGT

-781 TTITYSFN
+781 TKITYRFN

-800 KVEKT
+800 KIEKT

-810 VISVGTKPKVEIM
+810 VISVGTKPKVEIR

-859 YLDPD
+859 YLDSD

-901 LSNFLTLTGM
+901 LSNFLTLTGI

>member
-1 MRKWKQRCSV
+1 MRKWKKRCIV
-11 ILGLTVLGFANLVEV
+11 ILGLTVLGFPNLVEV
-26 VTPFVETTKVYAQE
+26 VTPFVEITKVYAQE

-48 LKFSGTATTSKSQV
+48 LKFLGTATTSKSQV

-119 FYGTNTEDSYKIGD
+119 FNGTNTEDSYKIGD

-147 AIDLLKELNSNEE
+147 AIDLLKELNSSEE

-169 LIYSYVS
+169 LISSHVS

-218 WTVSSGTNENIDT
+218 WSSYYTHENIDT

-242 TFMTVIDSVNGRN
+242 TFMTVIDSKDGKN
-255 TLSVSQLEKAG
+255 TNSYEQLVKAG

-296 VNKTVKQKG
+296 VNKTIKQKG

-355 FTGTPSV
+355 FTGTPSM
-362 ERSIRSS
+362 ERSIRGS

-454 DIPFNTTYTED
+454 DIPFKTTYTED

-496 RVGEPAITEKILKK
+496 RVGDPAVTEKILKK

-555 VLGVKRTTKTYVT
+555 VVGVKRTTKTYVT

-588 VDKVVARGSKP
+588 VDKVVARGSKS

-633 EISTV
+633 ETSTV

-662 DEVISVGTKPVV
+662 DEVISVG
-674 TTKDLDY
+674 
-681 KTKYVEDKES
+681 
-691 EAGKKTV
+691 
-698 VTKGSKGHET
+698 
-708 TTITY
+708 I
-713 SFNSETG
+713 
-720 EVTANEPKVE
+720 
-730 KTESVDEVISVGT
+730 
-743 KPVVTTKD
+743 
-751 LDYKTKYVED
+751 
-761 KESEA
+761 
-766 GKKTVVTKGSKGHET
+766 
-781 TTITYSFN
+781 
-789 SETGEVTANEP
+789 
-800 KVEKT
+800 
-805 ESVDE
+805 
-810 VISVGTKPKVEIM
+810 KPKVEIR

-901 LSNFLTLTGM
+901 LSNFLTLTGI

>member
-1 MRKWKQRCSV
+1 MKKWKKRFSV
-11 ILGLTVLGFANLVEV
+11 ILGLAVLGFPNLVEV

-101 MIYVIENKLTD
+101 MIYVIESKLTD

-147 AIDLLKELNSNEE
+147 AIDLLKELNSNEA

-169 LIYSYVS
+169 LISSYIS

-197 DVYKAQP
+197 DVYKAQT
-204 NRNKQVSVLQFTDD
+204 NKNKQVSVLQFTDD
-218 WTVSSGTNENIDT
+218 WSSYYTHENIDT

-242 TFMTVIDSVNGRN
+242 TFMTVIDSKDGKN
-255 TLSVSQLEKAG
+255 TNSYEQLVKAG

-296 VNKTVKQKG
+296 VNKTIKQKG

-454 DIPFNTTYTED
+454 DIPFKTTYTED

-496 RVGEPAITEKILKK
+496 RVGDPAVTEKILKK

-522 QDVDVAESDIAF
+522 QDVDVAESDVAF

-588 VDKVVARGSKP
+588 VDKVVARGSKS

-633 EISTV
+633 ETSTV
-638 THSFNSETGEVTANE
+638 THSFNA
-653 PKVEKTESV
+653 
-662 DEVISVGTKPVV
+662 
-674 TTKDLDY
+674 
-681 KTKYVEDKES
+681 
-691 EAGKKTV
+691 
-698 VTKGSKGHET
+698 
-708 TTITY
+708 
-713 SFNSETG
+713 ETG

-870 NKPSLEKVDPVNEI
+870 NKPTLEKVDPVNEI

-901 LSNFLTLTGM
+901 LSNFLTLTGI
-911 IGIVLGISVIIYRK
+911 IGIALGISVIIYRK

>member
-1 MRKWKQRCSV
+1 
-11 ILGLTVLGFANLVEV
+11 
-26 VTPFVETTKVYAQE
+26 
-40 KEDGYSNS
+40 
-48 LKFSGTATTSKSQV
+48 
-62 TYHDPM
+62 
-68 DLIQIIDLSG
+68 
-78 SLSDSEFE
+78 
-86 RANGVAGGRK
+86 
-96 QQIND
+96 
-101 MIYVIENKLTD
+101 
-112 EDHVMLA
+112 
-119 FYGTNTEDSYKIGD
+119 
-133 REGSDITRLLTKKE
+133 
-147 AIDLLKELNSNEE
+147 
-160 VHSMSLSSS
+160 
-169 LIYSYVS
+169 
-176 PLLESKKY
+176 
-184 SVSKNFPIGTGFE
+184 
-197 DVYKAQP
+197 
-204 NRNKQVSVLQFTDD
+204 
-218 WTVSSGTNENIDT
+218 
-231 SFADWAKSNAK
+231 
-242 TFMTVIDSVNGRN
+242 MTVIDSKDGKN
-255 TLSVSQLEKAG
+255 TNSYEQLVKAG

-496 RVGEPAITEKILKK
+496 RVGDPAVTEKILKK

-633 EISTV
+633 E
-638 THSFNSETGEVTANE
+638 
-653 PKVEKTESV
+653 
-662 DEVISVGTKPVV
+662 
-674 TTKDLDY
+674 
-681 KTKYVEDKES
+681 
-691 EAGKKTV
+691 
-698 VTKGSKGHET
+698 T

-751 LDYKTKYVED
+751 LDYKTKYVEV

-805 ESVDE
+805 EPIDE

-901 LSNFLTLTGM
+901 LSNFLTLTGI
-911 IGIVLGISVIIYRK
+911 IGIALGISVITYRK
-925 LNKK
+925 LKKK

>member
-1 MRKWKQRCSV
+1 MRKWKQSCSV

-40 KEDGYSNS
+40 NSNVNGNT
-48 LKFSGTATTSKSQV
+48 LTFTAKSREEINRTTEKKIK
-62 TYHDPM
+62 PM
-68 DLIQIIDLSG
+68 DLLVLLDFSPSNNSNITKMFSDLK
-78 SLSDSEFE
+78 SLVSTMS
-86 RANGVAGGRK
+86 
-96 QQIND
+96 
-101 MIYVIENKLTD
+101 D
-112 EDHVMLA
+112 EDQIWLFSYDMN
-119 FYGTNTEDSYKIGD
+119 FKDSYKAKRSEIASGKPMNKKNL
-133 REGSDITRLLTKKE
+133 INLLE
-147 AIDLLKELNSNEE
+147 NKELSF
-160 VHSMSLSSS
+160 LSRDTAVYKFKDLFKTEGWNVSGDS
-169 LIYSYVS
+169 IGKDFSEIYNNYSGKKNSYVS
-176 PLLESKKY
+176 T
-184 SVSKNFPIGTGFE
+184 I
-197 DVYKAQP
+197 
-204 NRNKQVSVLQFTDD
+204 QFTDEWQSD
-218 WTVSSGTNENIDT
+218 EKIDVQY
-231 SFADWAKSNAK
+231 ANWAKNHAK
-242 TFMTVIDSVNGRN
+242 TFYTVTYNANESSYSVE
-255 TLSVSQLEKAG
+255 VMKAAG
-266 HPNIKVF
+266 HNNIFISNDSTNESERQKAINAQFAKTAVEEIKEEKV
-273 TKLDTPNRQEDIAKL
+273 
-288 FESTALVV
+288 S
-296 VNKTVKQKG
+296 VKQKG

-398 PSLAAGQEKEKQAGS
+398 PSLATGQEKEKQAGS

-465 PELEI
+465 PELE
-470 GQTKVVTEGAVG
+470 
-482 QKEITKTYV
+482 
-491 TQSGK
+491 
-496 RVGEPAITEKILKK
+496 
-510 AVDKVIAKGTKG
+510 
-522 QDVDVAESDIAF
+522 
-534 KTVYTEDPEL
+534 
-544 EFGQEKIVTEG
+544 FGQEKIVTEG
-555 VLGVKRTTKTYVT
+555 VVGVKRTTKTYVT

-588 VDKVVARGSKP
+588 VDKVVARGSKS
-599 AVATKELD
+599 AVATKKLD
-607 YKTTYVEDKES
+607 YKTT
-618 EAGKKTVVTKGSKGH
+618 
-633 EISTV
+633 
-638 THSFNSETGEVTANE
+638 
-653 PKVEKTESV
+653 
-662 DEVISVGTKPVV
+662 
-674 TTKDLDY
+674 
-681 KTKYVEDKES
+681 YVEDKES

-720 EVTANEPKVE
+720 EVTANEPKIE
-730 KTESVDEVISVGT
+730 KTKSVDEVISVG
-743 KPVVTTKD
+743 
-751 LDYKTKYVED
+751 
-761 KESEA
+761 
-766 GKKTVVTKGSKGHET
+766 
-781 TTITYSFN
+781 I
-789 SETGEVTANEP
+789 
-800 KVEKT
+800 
-805 ESVDE
+805 
-810 VISVGTKPKVEIM
+810 KPKVEM
-823 ETEFKTEKRE
+823 RETEFKTEKRE

-859 YLDPD
+859 YLNPD
-864 TGEVKE
+864 TGEIKE

-889 QAEKVLPNTGTS
+889 KVEKVLPNTGTS
-901 LSNFLTLTGM
+901 LSNFLTLTG
-911 IGIVLGISVIIYRK
+911 IVGIALGISVIIYRK

>member
-40 KEDGYSNS
+40 KGDGYSNS
-48 LKFSGTATTSKSQV
+48 LKFSGTTTTSKSQV

-169 LIYSYVS
+169 LISSYVS

-197 DVYKAQP
+197 DVYKAQT
-204 NRNKQVSVLQFTDD
+204 NKNKQVSVLQFTDD
-218 WTVSSGTNENIDT
+218 WSSYYTHENIDT

-242 TFMTVIDSVNGRN
+242 TFMTVIDSKDGKN
-255 TLSVSQLEKAG
+255 TNSYEQLVKAG

-496 RVGEPAITEKILKK
+496 RVGDPAVTEKILKK

-588 VDKVVARGSKP
+588 VDKVVARGSKS

-633 EISTV
+633 EI
-638 THSFNSETGEVTANE
+638 
-653 PKVEKTESV
+653 
-662 DEVISVGTKPVV
+662 
-674 TTKDLDY
+674 
-681 KTKYVEDKES
+681 
-691 EAGKKTV
+691 
-698 VTKGSKGHET
+698 

-781 TTITYSFN
+781 TTITYSLN

-810 VISVGTKPKVEIM
+810 VISVGTKPKVEIR

-845 QAGVKGRETITTTY
+845 QAGVKGRETVTTTY
-859 YLDPD
+859 YLNPD

-889 QAEKVLPNTGTS
+889 QIEKVLPNTGTS

-911 IGIVLGISVIIYRK
+911 IGIALGISVIIYKK

>member
-1 MRKWKQRCSV
+1 MKKWKKRCIV

-40 KEDGYSNS
+40 KGDGYSNS
-48 LKFSGTATTSKSQV
+48 LKFSGTTTTSKSQV

-119 FYGTNTEDSYKIGD
+119 FNGTNTEDSYKIGD

-169 LIYSYVS
+169 LISSYVS

-197 DVYKAQP
+197 DVYKAQT
-204 NRNKQVSVLQFTDD
+204 NKNKQVSVLQFTDD
-218 WTVSSGTNENIDT
+218 WSSYYTHENIDT

-242 TFMTVIDSVNGRN
+242 TFMTVIDSKDGKN
-255 TLSVSQLEKAG
+255 TNSYEQLVKAG

-296 VNKTVKQKG
+296 VNKTIKQKG

-362 ERSIRSS
+362 ERSIRGS

-470 GQTKVVTEGAVG
+470 GQTKVLTEGAVG
-482 QKEITKTYV
+482 QTEITKTYV

-496 RVGEPAITEKILKK
+496 RVGDPTVTEKILKK

-555 VLGVKRTTKTYVT
+555 VLGIKRTTKTYVT

-588 VDKVVARGSKP
+588 VDKVVARGSKS

-607 YKTTYVEDKES
+607 YKTT
-618 EAGKKTVVTKGSKGH
+618 
-633 EISTV
+633 
-638 THSFNSETGEVTANE
+638 
-653 PKVEKTESV
+653 
-662 DEVISVGTKPVV
+662 
-674 TTKDLDY
+674 
-681 KTKYVEDKES
+681 YVEDKES

-730 KTESVDEVISVGT
+730 KTEPIDEVISVGT

-751 LDYKTKYVED
+751 LDHKTKYVED

-781 TTITYSFN
+781 TKITYRFN

-800 KVEKT
+800 KIEKT

-810 VISVGTKPKVEIM
+810 VISVGTKPKVEIR

-901 LSNFLTLTGM
+901 LSNFLTLTGI

>member
-1 MRKWKQRCSV
+1 MRKWKQSCSV
-11 ILGLTVLGFANLVEV
+11 ILGLTVLGFANLVEI

-40 KEDGYSNS
+40 NSNVNGNT
-48 LKFSGTATTSKSQV
+48 LTFTAKSREEINRTTEKKIK
-62 TYHDPM
+62 PM
-68 DLIQIIDLSG
+68 DLLVVLDFSG
-78 SLSDSEFE
+78 SNTANITKMFSDLKSL
-86 RANGVAGGRK
+86 VST
-96 QQIND
+96 
-101 MIYVIENKLTD
+101 MSD
-112 EDHVMLA
+112 EDQIWL
-119 FYGTNTEDSYKIGD
+119 FSYDSNLPDSYKVKSSVIASGIASGKPMNKKNLIKLLENKQITDQYDFQGLFRKEGWNVSEDSIGKGFSEIYD
-133 REGSDITRLLTKKE
+133 NYSGKK
-147 AIDLLKELNSNEE
+147 N
-160 VHSMSLSSS
+160 
-169 LIYSYVS
+169 SYVS
-176 PLLESKKY
+176 T
-184 SVSKNFPIGTGFE
+184 I
-197 DVYKAQP
+197 
-204 NRNKQVSVLQFTDD
+204 QFTDE
-218 WTVSSGTNENIDT
+218 WTIGEEIDVQYAT
-231 SFADWAKSNAK
+231 WAKNHAK
-242 TFMTVIDSVNGRN
+242 TFYTVTYNANESS
-255 TLSVSQLEKAG
+255 LSVQSMKAAG
-266 HPNIKVF
+266 HNNIFISDASTNELERQKAINAQFAKTAVEEIKEEKV
-273 TKLDTPNRQEDIAKL
+273 
-288 FESTALVV
+288 S
-296 VNKTVKQKG
+296 VKQKG

-362 ERSIRSS
+362 ERSIRGS

-496 RVGEPAITEKILKK
+496 RVGEAAVTEKILKK

-582 EVLKEA
+582 EVVKEA
-588 VDKVVARGSKP
+588 VDKVVARGSKA
-599 AVATKELD
+599 AVETKELD
-607 YKTTYVEDKES
+607 YKTTYVEDK
-618 EAGKKTVVTKGSKGH
+618 
-633 EISTV
+633 
-638 THSFNSETGEVTANE
+638 
-653 PKVEKTESV
+653 
-662 DEVISVGTKPVV
+662 D
-674 TTKDLDY
+674 
-681 KTKYVEDKES
+681 S

-805 ESVDE
+805 EPVDE

-859 YLDPD
+859 YLNPD

-870 NKPSLEKVDPVNEI
+870 NKPTLEKVDPVNEI

-889 QAEKVLPNTGTS
+889 KVEKVLPNTGTS
-901 LSNFLTLTGM
+901 LSNFLTLTG
-911 IGIVLGISVIIYRK
+911 IVGIALGISVIIYRK

>member
-1 MRKWKQRCSV
+1 MKKWKQRCSV
-11 ILGLTVLGFANLVEV
+11 ILGLAVLGFANLVEV
-26 VTPFVETTKVYAQE
+26 VTPLVETTRVYAQE

-48 LKFSGTATTSKSQV
+48 LKFSGTTTTSKSQV

-169 LIYSYVS
+169 LISSYVS

-197 DVYKAQP
+197 DVYKAQT
-204 NRNKQVSVLQFTDD
+204 NKNKQVSVLQFTDD
-218 WTVSSGTNENIDT
+218 WSSYYTHENIDT

-242 TFMTVIDSVNGRN
+242 TFMTVIDSKDGKN
-255 TLSVSQLEKAG
+255 TNSYEQLVKAG

-321 LVSPNGQKTPLTI
+321 LGSPNGQKTPLTI

-496 RVGEPAITEKILKK
+496 RVGDPAVTEKILKK

-522 QDVDVAESDIAF
+522 QDVDVAEYDIAF

-633 EISTV
+633 ETTTV

-681 KTKYVEDKES
+681 KTTYVEDKES

-720 EVTANEPKVE
+720 EV
-730 KTESVDEVISVGT
+730 I
-743 KPVVTTKD
+743 
-751 LDYKTKYVED
+751 
-761 KESEA
+761 
-766 GKKTVVTKGSKGHET
+766 
-781 TTITYSFN
+781 
-789 SETGEVTANEP
+789 ANEP

-901 LSNFLTLTGM
+901 LSNFLTLTGI
-911 IGIVLGISVIIYRK
+911 IGIALGISVITYRK
-925 LNKK
+925 LKKK

>member
-1 MRKWKQRCSV
+1 
-11 ILGLTVLGFANLVEV
+11 
-26 VTPFVETTKVYAQE
+26 
-40 KEDGYSNS
+40 
-48 LKFSGTATTSKSQV
+48 
-62 TYHDPM
+62 
-68 DLIQIIDLSG
+68 
-78 SLSDSEFE
+78 
-86 RANGVAGGRK
+86 
-96 QQIND
+96 
-101 MIYVIENKLTD
+101 
-112 EDHVMLA
+112 
-119 FYGTNTEDSYKIGD
+119 
-133 REGSDITRLLTKKE
+133 
-147 AIDLLKELNSNEE
+147 
-160 VHSMSLSSS
+160 
-169 LIYSYVS
+169 
-176 PLLESKKY
+176 
-184 SVSKNFPIGTGFE
+184 
-197 DVYKAQP
+197 
-204 NRNKQVSVLQFTDD
+204 
-218 WTVSSGTNENIDT
+218 
-231 SFADWAKSNAK
+231 
-242 TFMTVIDSVNGRN
+242 
-255 TLSVSQLEKAG
+255 
-266 HPNIKVF
+266 
-273 TKLDTPNRQEDIAKL
+273 
-288 FESTALVV
+288 
-296 VNKTVKQKG
+296 
-305 TVSISPEA
+305 
-313 DLTLTSAE
+313 LTLTSAE

-362 ERSIRSS
+362 ERSIRGS

-470 GQTKVVTEGAVG
+470 GQTKVLTEGAVG
-482 QKEITKTYV
+482 QTEITKTYV

-496 RVGEPAITEKILKK
+496 RVGDPTVTEKILKK

-555 VLGVKRTTKTYVT
+555 VLGIKRTTKTYVT

-588 VDKVVARGSKP
+588 VDKVVARGSKS

-633 EISTV
+633 E
-638 THSFNSETGEVTANE
+638 
-653 PKVEKTESV
+653 
-662 DEVISVGTKPVV
+662 
-674 TTKDLDY
+674 
-681 KTKYVEDKES
+681 
-691 EAGKKTV
+691 
-698 VTKGSKGHET
+698 T

-713 SFNSETG
+713 S
-720 EVTANEPKVE
+720 
-730 KTESVDEVISVGT
+730 
-743 KPVVTTKD
+743 
-751 LDYKTKYVED
+751 L
-761 KESEA
+761 
-766 GKKTVVTKGSKGHET
+766 
-781 TTITYSFN
+781 N

-810 VISVGTKPKVEIM
+810 VISVGTKPKVEIR

-845 QAGVKGRETITTTY
+845 QAGVKGRETVTTTY
-859 YLDPD
+859 YLNPD

-889 QAEKVLPNTGTS
+889 QIEKVLPNTGTS

>member
-1 MRKWKQRCSV
+1 MRKWKQSCSV

-40 KEDGYSNS
+40 NSNVNGNI
-48 LKFSGTATTSKSQV
+48 LTFTAKSREEINRTTEKKIK
-62 TYHDPM
+62 PM
-68 DLIQIIDLSG
+68 DLLVVLDFSG
-78 SLSDSEFE
+78 SNTDNITKMLSDLKSL
-86 RANGVAGGRK
+86 VST
-96 QQIND
+96 
-101 MIYVIENKLTD
+101 MSD
-112 EDHVMLA
+112 EDQIWL
-119 FYGTNTEDSYKIGD
+119 FSYDTNEADSYKVTKPEIASGKPMNKKNLINLLENEGLYYSYLRRADISKFKDLFKTEGWNVSEDSIGKD
-133 REGSDITRLLTKKE
+133 FSEIYDNYSGKK
-147 AIDLLKELNSNEE
+147 N
-160 VHSMSLSSS
+160 
-169 LIYSYVS
+169 SYVS
-176 PLLESKKY
+176 T
-184 SVSKNFPIGTGFE
+184 I
-197 DVYKAQP
+197 
-204 NRNKQVSVLQFTDD
+204 QFTDN
-218 WTVSSGTNENIDT
+218 WTSTETIDIHYAT
-231 SFADWAKSNAK
+231 WAKNHAK
-242 TFMTVIDSVNGRN
+242 TFYTVTYNANEGSHSVEVMRA
-255 TLSVSQLEKAG
+255 AG
-266 HPNIKVF
+266 HNNIFISDDSTNESERQKAINAQFAKTAVEEIKEEKV
-273 TKLDTPNRQEDIAKL
+273 
-288 FESTALVV
+288 S
-296 VNKTVKQKG
+296 VKQKG

-465 PELEI
+465 PELE
-470 GQTKVVTEGAVG
+470 
-482 QKEITKTYV
+482 
-491 TQSGK
+491 
-496 RVGEPAITEKILKK
+496 
-510 AVDKVIAKGTKG
+510 
-522 QDVDVAESDIAF
+522 
-534 KTVYTEDPEL
+534 
-544 EFGQEKIVTEG
+544 FGQEKIVTEG
-555 VLGVKRTTKTYVT
+555 VVGVKRTTKTYVT

-588 VDKVVARGSKP
+588 VDKVVARGSKS
-599 AVATKELD
+599 AVATKKLD
-607 YKTTYVEDKES
+607 YKTT
-618 EAGKKTVVTKGSKGH
+618 
-633 EISTV
+633 
-638 THSFNSETGEVTANE
+638 
-653 PKVEKTESV
+653 
-662 DEVISVGTKPVV
+662 
-674 TTKDLDY
+674 
-681 KTKYVEDKES
+681 YVEDKES

-720 EVTANEPKVE
+720 EVTANEPKIE
-730 KTESVDEVISVGT
+730 KTKSVDEVISVG
-743 KPVVTTKD
+743 
-751 LDYKTKYVED
+751 
-761 KESEA
+761 
-766 GKKTVVTKGSKGHET
+766 
-781 TTITYSFN
+781 I
-789 SETGEVTANEP
+789 
-800 KVEKT
+800 
-805 ESVDE
+805 
-810 VISVGTKPKVEIM
+810 KPKVEM
-823 ETEFKTEKRE
+823 RETEFKTEKRE

-859 YLDPD
+859 YLNPD
-864 TGEVKE
+864 TGEIKE

-889 QAEKVLPNTGTS
+889 KVEKVLPNTGTS
-901 LSNFLTLTGM
+901 LSNFLTLTG
-911 IGIVLGISVIIYRK
+911 IVGIALGISVIIYRK

>member
-11 ILGLTVLGFANLVEV
+11 ILGLAVLGFANLVEV

-48 LKFSGTATTSKSQV
+48 LKFSGTTTTSKSQV

-169 LIYSYVS
+169 LISSYVS

-197 DVYKAQP
+197 DVYKAQT
-204 NRNKQVSVLQFTDD
+204 NKNKQVSVLQFTDD
-218 WTVSSGTNENIDT
+218 WSSYYTHENIDT

-242 TFMTVIDSVNGRN
+242 TFMTVIDSKDGKN
-255 TLSVSQLEKAG
+255 TNSYEQLVKAG

-321 LVSPNGQKTPLTI
+321 LGSPNGQKTPLTI

-496 RVGEPAITEKILKK
+496 RVGDPAVTEKILKK

-633 EISTV
+633 ETTTV

-681 KTKYVEDKES
+681 KTTYVEDKES

-720 EVTANEPKVE
+720 EV
-730 KTESVDEVISVGT
+730 I
-743 KPVVTTKD
+743 
-751 LDYKTKYVED
+751 
-761 KESEA
+761 
-766 GKKTVVTKGSKGHET
+766 
-781 TTITYSFN
+781 
-789 SETGEVTANEP
+789 ANEP

-901 LSNFLTLTGM
+901 LSNFLTLTGI
-911 IGIVLGISVIIYRK
+911 IGIALGISVITYRK
-925 LNKK
+925 LKKK

>member
-1 MRKWKQRCSV
+1 MKKWKKRFSV
-11 ILGLTVLGFANLVEV
+11 ILGLAVLGFPNLVEV
-26 VTPFVETTKVYAQE
+26 VTPFVETTKVYAQQ

-48 LKFSGTATTSKSQV
+48 LKFLGTATTSKSQV

-147 AIDLLKELNSNEE
+147 AIDLLKELNSSEE

-169 LIYSYVS
+169 LISSHVS

-218 WTVSSGTNENIDT
+218 WSSYYTHENIDT

-242 TFMTVIDSVNGRN
+242 TFMTVIDSKDGKN
-255 TLSVSQLEKAG
+255 TNSYEQLVKAG

-296 VNKTVKQKG
+296 VNKTIKQKG

-362 ERSIRSS
+362 ERSIRGS

-470 GQTKVVTEGAVG
+470 GQTKVLTEGAVG
-482 QKEITKTYV
+482 QTEITKTYV

-496 RVGEPAITEKILKK
+496 RVGDPTVTEKILKK

-555 VLGVKRTTKTYVT
+555 VLGIKRTTKTYVT

-588 VDKVVARGSKP
+588 VDKVVARGSKS

-607 YKTTYVEDKES
+607 YKTT
-618 EAGKKTVVTKGSKGH
+618 
-633 EISTV
+633 
-638 THSFNSETGEVTANE
+638 
-653 PKVEKTESV
+653 
-662 DEVISVGTKPVV
+662 
-674 TTKDLDY
+674 
-681 KTKYVEDKES
+681 YVEDKES

-730 KTESVDEVISVGT
+730 KTEPIDEVISVGT

-781 TTITYSFN
+781 TKITYRFN

-800 KVEKT
+800 KIEKT

-810 VISVGTKPKVEIM
+810 VISVGTKPKVEIR

-901 LSNFLTLTGM
+901 LSNFLTLTGI

>member
-1 MRKWKQRCSV
+1 MRKWKKRCIV
-11 ILGLTVLGFANLVEV
+11 ILGLTVLGFPNLVEV
-26 VTPFVETTKVYAQE
+26 VTPFVEITKVYAQE

-48 LKFSGTATTSKSQV
+48 LKFSGTTTTSKSQV

-119 FYGTNTEDSYKIGD
+119 FNGTNTEDSYKIGD

-296 VNKTVKQKG
+296 VNKTIKQKG

-496 RVGEPAITEKILKK
+496 RVGDPAVTEKILKK

-588 VDKVVARGSKP
+588 VDKVVARGSKS

-607 YKTTYVEDKES
+607 YKTT
-618 EAGKKTVVTKGSKGH
+618 
-633 EISTV
+633 
-638 THSFNSETGEVTANE
+638 
-653 PKVEKTESV
+653 
-662 DEVISVGTKPVV
+662 
-674 TTKDLDY
+674 
-681 KTKYVEDKES
+681 YVEDKES

-743 KPVVTTKD
+743 KSVVTTKE
-751 LDYKTKYVED
+751 LDYKTKYIED
-761 KESEA
+761 KDSEA

-781 TTITYSFN
+781 STVTHSFN

-901 LSNFLTLTGM
+901 LSNFLTLTGI
-911 IGIVLGISVIIYRK
+911 IGIALGISVIIYRK

>member
-1 MRKWKQRCSV
+1 MRKWKQSCSV
-11 ILGLTVLGFANLVEV
+11 ILGLAVLGFANLVEV

-40 KEDGYSNS
+40 NSNVNGNT
-48 LKFSGTATTSKSQV
+48 LTFTAKSREEINRTTEKKIK
-62 TYHDPM
+62 PM
-68 DLIQIIDLSG
+68 DLLVLLDFSV
-78 SLSDSEFE
+78 SNSVNFTKMLSDLKSL
-86 RANGVAGGRK
+86 VST
-96 QQIND
+96 
-101 MIYVIENKLTD
+101 MSD
-112 EDHVMLA
+112 EDQIWLFSYDMNYA
-119 FYGTNTEDSYKIGD
+119 DSYKAKDDEIAFGRPID
-133 REGSDITRLLTKKE
+133 KTVLLRLL
-147 AIDLLKELNSNEE
+147 EE
-160 VHSMSLSSS
+160 NPSISS
-169 LIYSYVS
+169 LKDSFKKNGFNVNVYSFGKGFSEIYNEYNGKKNSYVS
-176 PLLESKKY
+176 T
-184 SVSKNFPIGTGFE
+184 I
-197 DVYKAQP
+197 
-204 NRNKQVSVLQFTDD
+204 QFTDG
-218 WTVSSGTNENIDT
+218 WVGSETIDIQYAT
-231 SFADWAKSNAK
+231 WAKNHAK
-242 TFMTVIDSVNGRN
+242 TFYTVTYNANDRS
-255 TLSVSQLEKAG
+255 LSVTSMEAAG
-266 HPNIKVF
+266 HNNIF
-273 TKLDTPNRQEDIAKL
+273 ISNDSTNESERQKAINAQFAK
-288 FESTALVV
+288 TAVEEIKEERV
-296 VNKTVKQKG
+296 SVKQKG

-362 ERSIRSS
+362 ERSIRSF

-419 SLKDGKVISTTITKP
+419 SLKDGKVISTTVTKP

-440 LRGTKGSDVEVKTE
+440 LRGTKGSDVDVKTE

-465 PELEI
+465 PELET

-496 RVGEPAITEKILKK
+496 RVGDPAVTEKILKK

-534 KTVYTEDPEL
+534 KTIYTEDPEL

-555 VLGVKRTTKTYVT
+555 VVGVKRTTKTYVT

-588 VDKVVARGSKP
+588 VDKVVARGSKS
-599 AVATKELD
+599 A
-607 YKTTYVEDKES
+607 
-618 EAGKKTVVTKGSKGH
+618 
-633 EISTV
+633 
-638 THSFNSETGEVTANE
+638 
-653 PKVEKTESV
+653 
-662 DEVISVGTKPVV
+662 V

-681 KTKYVEDKES
+681 KTKYVEDK
-691 EAGKKTV
+691 
-698 VTKGSKGHET
+698 
-708 TTITY
+708 
-713 SFNSETG
+713 
-720 EVTANEPKVE
+720 
-730 KTESVDEVISVGT
+730 D
-743 KPVVTTKD
+743 
-751 LDYKTKYVED
+751 
-761 KESEA
+761 SEA

-810 VISVGTKPKVEIM
+810 VISVGTKPKVEIR

-859 YLDPD
+859 YLNPD

-901 LSNFLTLTGM
+901 LSNFLTLTGI
-911 IGIVLGISVIIYRK
+911 IGIALGISVIIYRK

>member
-1 MRKWKQRCSV
+1 MKKWKKRFSV
-11 ILGLTVLGFANLVEV
+11 ILGLAVLGFPNLVEV

-48 LKFSGTATTSKSQV
+48 LKFSGTTTTSKSQV

-112 EDHVMLA
+112 EDHVMVA

-169 LIYSYVS
+169 LISSYVS

-197 DVYKAQP
+197 DVYKAQT
-204 NRNKQVSVLQFTDD
+204 NKNKQVSVLQFTDD
-218 WTVSSGTNENIDT
+218 WSSYYTHENIDT

-242 TFMTVIDSVNGRN
+242 TFMTVIDSKDGKN
-255 TLSVSQLEKAG
+255 TNSYEQLVKAG

-355 FTGTPSV
+355 FTGTPSM
-362 ERSIRSS
+362 ERSIRGS

-496 RVGEPAITEKILKK
+496 RVGDPTVTEKILKK

-555 VLGVKRTTKTYVT
+555 VLGIKRTTKTYVT

-588 VDKVVARGSKP
+588 VDKVVARGSKS

-607 YKTTYVEDKES
+607 YKTT
-618 EAGKKTVVTKGSKGH
+618 
-633 EISTV
+633 
-638 THSFNSETGEVTANE
+638 
-653 PKVEKTESV
+653 
-662 DEVISVGTKPVV
+662 
-674 TTKDLDY
+674 
-681 KTKYVEDKES
+681 YVEDKES

-730 KTESVDEVISVGT
+730 KTESVDEVISVG
-743 KPVVTTKD
+743 
-751 LDYKTKYVED
+751 
-761 KESEA
+761 
-766 GKKTVVTKGSKGHET
+766 
-781 TTITYSFN
+781 I
-789 SETGEVTANEP
+789 
-800 KVEKT
+800 
-805 ESVDE
+805 
-810 VISVGTKPKVEIM
+810 KPKVEIR

-901 LSNFLTLTGM
+901 LSNFLTLTGI